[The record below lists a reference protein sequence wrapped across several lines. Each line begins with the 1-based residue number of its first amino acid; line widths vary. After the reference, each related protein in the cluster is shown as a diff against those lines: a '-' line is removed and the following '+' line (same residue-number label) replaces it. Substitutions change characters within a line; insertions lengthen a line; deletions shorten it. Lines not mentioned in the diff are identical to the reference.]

1 MTPDRGYRYLDPTA
15 LARVKNLSL
24 LARGV
29 VEGFIAGLHSS
40 PYKGFS
46 VEFAEHRKYTPG
58 DNPRHLDWRILG
70 RTDRLY
76 IKQYEEETN
85 LRAQILLDTSGSM
98 SYGEAPAIS
107 KLQYASYLTAVLAY
121 FMMRQQDAVG
131 LTTFDTKVRLEMP
144 ARSTPRHF
152 DELMKRLEAVKP
164 GHKTDLGAI
173 LHRLADR
180 FKRRCVIVLISDLY
194 DDPEAVDRALH
205 HFRARRHEVI
215 LFHVLDRAELEFPF
229 PQTAEFVDMETG
241 ERLQVDPAYVRDDYR
256 RQIEEFLG
264 RYRRICAD
272 CQFDYVLSDTSVPLD
287 LMLSRYLEKRNR
299 L

>member
-1 MTPDRGYRYLDPTA
+1 MSRDRGYRFLDPAA
-15 LARVKNLSL
+15 LARVKNLTL

-29 VEGFIAGLHSS
+29 VEGFVSGLHSS

-46 VEFAEHRKYTPG
+46 VEFAEHRKYSPG

-85 LRAQILLDTSGSM
+85 LRAQILLDMSGSM
-98 SYGEAPAIS
+98 SYGEPPAIT
-107 KLQYASYLTAVLAY
+107 KLEYGSYLTAVLAY

-131 LTTFDTKVRLEMP
+131 LTVFDSRIRLDMP
-144 ARSTPRHF
+144 ARSSARHF
-152 DELMKRLEAVKP
+152 DEMMKQLESIKP
-164 GHKTDLGAI
+164 GRKTDLGAI

-180 FKRRCVIVLISDLY
+180 FKRRCLIVLISDLY

-205 HFRARRHEVI
+205 HFRSKRHEVI
-215 LFHVLDRAELEFPF
+215 VFHVLDRAELEFPF
-229 PQTAEFVDMETG
+229 RQSAEFVDMESG
-241 ERLQVDPAYVRDDYR
+241 ERLQVNPAYVRDDYR

-264 RYRRICAD
+264 RYRGICAD
-272 CQFDYVLSDTSVPLD
+272 CQFDYVLSDTSVPFD
-287 LMLSRYLEKRNR
+287 HMLSRYLEKRTR